1 MRNFRWQIKG
11 VLAGSN
17 IPKKRRDLV
26 FLVEEGIRVI
36 VSTTEKPLTPDAVE
50 FLRSQGVT
58 YHHQPVIDHT
68 PPRLEQLEWFV
79 KLVDEYRA
87 KGLPVLVHCKA
98 GCGRAGTFL
107 TAYLIHSENLDADNA
122 LQKMRKL
129 FRGINR
135 FICWRE
141 PNGEQKQRLQEFA
154 IAREP
159 EQIN

>member
-17 IPKKRRDLV
+17 LPKRHRDQV

-36 VSTTEKPLTPDAVE
+36 VSLTENPLNPDSLE
-50 FLRSQGVT
+50 YLKSQGIT
-58 YHHQPVIDHT
+58 YHHQPVNDHT
-68 PPRLEQLEWFV
+68 APRLEQLEWFV

-107 TAYLIHSENLDADNA
+107 TAYLIHSEKLDADSA
-122 LQKMRKL
+122 LQRMRRL

-135 FICWRE
+135 LICRRE
-141 PNGEQKQRLQEFA
+141 PNKEQKQLLAEFA
-154 IAREP
+154 STRP
-159 EQIN
+159 EK